1 VNHLRRSR
9 VVPWIAP
16 QRFRH
21 GISGRGT
28 LWFEDVA
35 VNIGRHANGRVTKN
49 VGDHF
54 DGDALRQHDRC
65 GRMPELMG
73 VPSAESGTFADA
85 DEVSVDVARVER
97 SADLGGEDKTRIR
110 PRLPHR
116 QPILRLT
123 GSMRLQRLHNRPRD
137 VERASALRR
146 LDLTEHERASLAL
159 ECVPDH
165 QNATVERHIRPGKAE
180 RLSPP

>member
-1 VNHLRRSR
+1 VGQSLRPSGA
-9 VVPWIAP
+9 VPWVAP
-16 QRFRH
+16 QSFSH
-21 GISGRGT
+21 GVSSCRT

-35 VNIGRHANGRVTKN
+35 VDVGRHANGRVTEN

-54 DGDALRQHDRC
+54 DGNALRQHDRC

-110 PRLPHR
+110 PRLPTTSR
-116 QPILRLT
+116 
-123 GSMRLQRLHNRPRD
+123 SC
-137 VERASALRR
+137 A
-146 LDLTEHERASLAL
+146 
-159 ECVPDH
+159 
-165 QNATVERHIRPGKAE
+165 
-180 RLSPP
+180 